1 LDNSRPLCAVGQR
14 QYPSNRSLVECS
26 KASANGGD
34 FPSTAVKLLVD
45 CVEVLVQVD
54 QVAVGSDI

>member
-1 LDNSRPLCAVGQR
+1 MGQR
-14 QYPSNRSLVECS
+14 QYPSGRSLVECS
-26 KASANGGD
+26 KASANCGD